1 MRYARAVAALLAMSP
16 AAAVPGNEEPRLSD
30 EQMACVEAATK
41 ASAITTI
48 DLVQRL
54 LSAYP
59 SVRRDRA
66 GFRMFGDQPFA

>member
-30 EQMACVEAATK
+30 EQMACVGAATN

-48 DLVQRL
+48 DLEV
-54 LSAYP
+54 AVGV

-66 GFRMFGDQPFA
+66 GFRMFGDQLFA

>member
-1 MRYARAVAALLAMSP
+1 MRYSRAVAALLAMSP

-30 EQMACVEAATK
+30 EQACVGAATN

>member
-30 EQMACVEAATK
+30 EQMACVGAATN

-48 DLVQRL
+48 DLEV
-54 LSAYP
+54 AVGV
-59 SVRRDRA
+59 SVRRDRP
-66 GFRMFGDQPFA
+66 GFRMFGDQLFA